1 MDGCLIMHKLCSTI
15 GLFTLPRSR
24 LYPIRSSETS
34 RPPLGMWV
42 SSQATS
48 SSVLSL
54 HVLLW
59 PPKSLGSLTFL
70 WLSIIW
76 VPPPAPA
83 LHNTKTFLFT
93 FRSMLYNGSE
103 VIRDL
108 EWVIFDEVHY
118 INDAEVRRFPQPFP
132 PKLQLTK
139 IFRFNMICFSFFFF
153 LTRTERSGLGRGA
166 DHAAWSRKHHS
177 PQRHRA
183 KRSGVQR
190 VDRVSASRFTAAT
203 TLCMKSTSSWSN
215 VNISTVELSRRIKKK
230 HIYVISTL
238 KRPVPLEHFLYT
250 GNNTKTQ
257 KEMFLLLDATGNFLT
272 KGYHFLSFYQ

>member
-76 VPPPAPA
+76 VPPLPLPSIT
-83 LHNTKTFLFT
+83 LRHFSSLSGQCFTTVQKSSETWSGSYLMRSTILMMQRSGDFHN
-93 FRSMLYNGSE
+93 
-103 VIRDL
+103 
-108 EWVIFDEVHY
+108 H
-118 INDAEVRRFPQPFP
+118 FP
-132 PKLQLTK
+132 PNCNWQKYSDLIWSVSL
-139 IFRFNMICFSFFFF
+139 FFF
-153 LTRTERSGLGRGA
+153 LDSHREEWFGKRC
-166 DHAAWSRKHHS
+166 WSCCLI
-177 PQRHRA
+177 
-183 KRSGVQR
+183 
-190 VDRVSASRFTAAT
+190 T
-203 TLCMKSTSSWSN
+203 
-215 VNISTVELSRRIKKK
+215 
-230 HIYVISTL
+230 
-238 KRPVPLEHFLYT
+238 
-250 GNNTKTQ
+250 
-257 KEMFLLLDATGNFLT
+257 
-272 KGYHFLSFYQ
+272 